1 MFAIV
6 QEREEETKRLK
17 QLRLTEE
24 AEAKRLANESARR
37 EEARIRKEIEEKDL
51 EEARLL
57 LAEAE
62 KRKGKKGK
70 KAAADGVC
78 LTLVNVFGA
87 CSGLQSLYR
96 EHLLNRNLT
105 RLIRASL
112 VSLFSRRSQ
121 S

>member
-1 MFAIV
+1 MYFCVSEVFPSLSAVGRSTLFRNSHYWLEIS
-6 QEREEETKRLK
+6 QEREEESKRLK

-37 EEARIRKEIEEKDL
+37 EEARIRKEIDEKEL

-70 KAAADGVC
+70 KAAPDGVRAT
-78 LTLVNVFGA
+78 LTISNW
-87 CSGLQSLYR
+87 
-96 EHLLNRNLT
+96 H
-105 RLIRASL
+105 
-112 VSLFSRRSQ
+112 
-121 S
+121 